1 MSGQLASYLRRRI
14 GMQTLALLA
23 VLTAMMQLLELLD
36 VTTEILE
43 RGLGVSGLL
52 YYAALRL
59 PAEVGLALPLAV
71 LLGTMTVLGGMA
83 RNLEI
88 AAMRASG
95 ISLKQL
101 LGFLL
106 PLLLVLTLLQ
116 FALLQAVLPR
126 FEVELKRWWNASAP
140 AETVKKRLWAHTKD
154 GPVSI
159 DEVSADGLTL
169 QGVRV
174 YAREGGLLTSK
185 VSAASAH
192 WNGQNW
198 ELQNI
203 TELVIDAA
211 GARRQHEESRAWQTN
226 LSPDEVLRL
235 GLARPNLSTMMI
247 VEVIAG
253 ARAGTQPRS
262 YYQTAL
268 FRSFIAPFGVCIM
281 LLLALPTAAR
291 LPRGNRGGGML
302 LTLMLGL
309 AYLLSDGIAS
319 ALGSSG
325 WLPALPTVLAAP
337 LLFTLIGLWRLQWLE
352 AP

>member
-1 MSGQLASYLRRRI
+1 VSGQLASYLRRRI

-23 VLTAMMQLLELLD
+23 VLTALMQVLDLLD

-71 LLGTMTVLGGMA
+71 LLGTMTVLGSMA

-95 ISLKQL
+95 ISLQQM
-101 LGFLL
+101 LGFLW

-126 FEVELKRWWNASAP
+126 FEVELKRWWSASAP
-140 AETVKKRLWAHTKD
+140 AETEKKRLWAHTKD

-159 DEVSADGLTL
+159 DAVSADGLTL
-169 QGVRV
+169 QGVRL
-174 YAREGGLLTSK
+174 YAQEAGLLTSK

-192 WNGQNW
+192 WNGQSW
-198 ELQNI
+198 ELQDL
-203 TELVIDAA
+203 TELVIDSA
-211 GARRQHEESRAWQTN
+211 GARRVHEQSRPWQTN

-235 GLARPNLSTMMI
+235 GLSRPNLSTMMI

-268 FRSFIAPFGVCIM
+268 FRSFIAPFSVCIM
-281 LLLALPTAAR
+281 LLLALPTAAM

-302 LTLMLGL
+302 ITLALGL
-309 AYLLSDGIAS
+309 AYLLCDGILA
-319 ALGSSG
+319 AIGSSG
-325 WLPALPTVLAAP
+325 KADALVAALGAPVLFA
-337 LLFTLIGLWRLQWLE
+337 LVGLTRLRAGE
-352 AP
+352 RP